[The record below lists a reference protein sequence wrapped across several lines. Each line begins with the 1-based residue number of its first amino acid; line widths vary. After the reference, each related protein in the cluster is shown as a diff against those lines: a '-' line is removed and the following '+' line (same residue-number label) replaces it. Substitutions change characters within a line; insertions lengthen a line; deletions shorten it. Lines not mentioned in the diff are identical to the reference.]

1 MFAMMA
7 RRTGFHYR
15 APGDAEV
22 VREAAGN
29 ELEPISQ
36 RDLRG
41 SGPAVRSSGEFEAH
55 GRQQVAAELRV
66 LPSAVP
72 HARLQREADGLALG
86 SAALRDVLPVA
97 VLRKLG
103 CGDREAILEGYLE
116 IARMA
121 RRPLANKAFDSEVIR
136 PMLMSCV

>member
-1 MFAMMA
+1 VL
-7 RRTGFHYR
+7 
-15 APGDAEV
+15 E
-22 VREAAGN
+22 EAAGN

-41 SGPAVRSSGEFEAH
+41 SDPTVRSSGEFEAH
-55 GRQQVAAELRV
+55 GRRLVAAELRV

-72 HARLQREADGLALG
+72 HARLQREAAGLAL
-86 SAALRDVLPVA
+86 VA
-97 VLRKLG
+97 RRCKTFSLLQFFANSVAGLVRPSWK
-103 CGDREAILEGYLE
+103 DILK

-121 RRPLANKAFDSEVIR
+121 RRPLANKAFNSEVIR